1 MQVALEITY
10 RDVEKTAAI
19 EALIHEKVA
28 RLERLCDYISNCQ
41 IVLEKIHDRPKQGS
55 PFRVRIDLTVPP
67 NHELVA
73 DSHPGDRT
81 QYPDIDTVIRDAF
94 SKIERQL
101 KELTRQQRES
111 EKAKGSGIQE
121 TAALVTTLYPEAD
134 YGFIKTLE
142 GEEIYFHRHSVLHG
156 DFDRLEV
163 GTGVRFAATE
173 GKNGLQATS
182 IQIVNKPGVRTG
194 KAEQTI
200 VEPPLGWE

>member
-1 MQVALEITY
+1 MQVALEVTY

-19 EALIHEKVA
+19 EALIQEKVA
-28 RLERLCDYISNCQ
+28 KLERLCDYISNCQ
-41 IVLEKIHDRPKQGS
+41 IALEKIHDRPKQGS

-73 DSHPGDRT
+73 DCHPPDRN

-101 KELTRQQRES
+101 KELTRQQRER
-111 EKAKGSGIQE
+111 EKSKGSGIQE

-163 GTGVRFAATE
+163 GTGVRFAVEE
-173 GKNGLQATS
+173 GKNGPQATS
-182 IQIVNKPGVRTG
+182 VQIVNKPGARAG

-200 VEPPLGWE
+200 VELPLGWE